1 MKKIVLLLII
11 AACLTPANAQ
21 SSFGKIEAL
30 VKLTLDYPL
39 MKIDFT
45 KEQLD
50 AWEYKVSGYQKEI
63 DREYEAALSNAKG
76 NEELASEL
84 TEEYNQLVD
93 QEMQLLEEWA
103 ELYRKACEES
113 GMQKLTIPST
123 PEEGRAQI
131 SRAYYVLS
139 KYVGSTGE
147 IAKFHV
153 KLRDFVYDKWIPFA
167 KSIEPT
173 YKYIAMDCISMAS
186 IAGIYTAY
194 AGIMLQYIS
203 ARDGYKS
210 LNE

>member
-1 MKKIVLLLII
+1 MKKIALLLIM
-11 AACLTPANAQ
+11 AVCLTPANAQ
-21 SSFGKIEAL
+21 SNFGKIEAL

-39 MKIDFT
+39 MKTDFT

-76 NEELASEL
+76 NEELPIKLAEK
-84 TEEYNQLVD
+84 YNQLVD
-93 QEMQLLEEWA
+93 QEIQLLEEWA

-113 GMQKLTIPST
+113 GMLEFATPST

-131 SRAYYVLS
+131 SKVYHTLS
-139 KYVGSTGE
+139 RYVGSTGE
-147 IAKFHV
+147 IAKYHV
-153 KLRDFVYDKWIPFA
+153 KLRDFAYDKWIPFA

-173 YKYIAMDCISMAS
+173 YKYIAMDCISKAS

-203 ARDGYKS
+203 ARDVYKS